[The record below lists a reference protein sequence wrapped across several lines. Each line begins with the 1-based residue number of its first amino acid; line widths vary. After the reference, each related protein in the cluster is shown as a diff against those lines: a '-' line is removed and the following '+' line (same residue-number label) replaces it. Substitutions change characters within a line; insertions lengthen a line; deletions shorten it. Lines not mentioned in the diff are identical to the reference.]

1 MDLCIILVVPQTTEL
16 NSNRRKTNM
25 VQSDLYIHGP
35 QAQRDAIVQMVMAI
49 AKKIGVDTTRESDLN
64 IPMGMV
70 MEVLVGD
77 SMHLGL
83 LIGLNTED
91 PECVVMRVE
100 MKDELELRDALLQ
113 CFPGIDIEV
122 DEDVE
127 DMVPWPFE

>member
-1 MDLCIILVVPQTTEL
+1 
-16 NSNRRKTNM
+16 M

-49 AKKIGVDTTRESDLN
+49 AQKIGVDTTRESDLN
-64 IPMGMV
+64 ISMGMV

-100 MKDELELRDALLQ
+100 MNDELELRDALLQ

>member
-1 MDLCIILVVPQTTEL
+1 M
-16 NSNRRKTNM
+16 M

-35 QAQRDAIVQMVMAI
+35 QTHRDAIVQMVMEI
-49 AKKIGVDTTRESDLN
+49 AEKIGVDTTRESDLN

-77 SMHLGL
+77 SMHTGS

-91 PECVVMRVE
+91 SECVVMRVA
-100 MKDELELRDALLQ
+100 MPDAPSLMTLYDALLQ
-113 CFPGIDIEV
+113 CFNDIEIEV

-127 DMVPWPFE
+127 DVPWPY

>member
-1 MDLCIILVVPQTTEL
+1 
-16 NSNRRKTNM
+16 M

-49 AKKIGVDTTRESDLN
+49 AKKIGGDTTRESDLN

-91 PECVVMRVE
+91 PECVVMRVD
-100 MKDELELRDALLQ
+100 MNDELELRDALLQ

>member
-1 MDLCIILVVPQTTEL
+1 MI
-16 NSNRRKTNM
+16 

-49 AKKIGVDTTRESDLN
+49 AQKIGVDTTRESALN

-77 SMHLGL
+77 SIHLGL

-91 PECVVMRVE
+91 PECVVVRVD

-127 DMVPWPFE
+127 GMVPWPFE

>member
-1 MDLCIILVVPQTTEL
+1 
-16 NSNRRKTNM
+16 
-25 VQSDLYIHGP
+25 
-35 QAQRDAIVQMVMAI
+35 MVMRI
-49 AKKIGVDTTRESDLN
+49 AERIGVDTTEESALN

-70 MEVLVGD
+70 MEILVGE

-113 CFPGIDIEV
+113 CFLGIDIEV

-127 DMVPWPFE
+127 GMVPWPFE

>member
-1 MDLCIILVVPQTTEL
+1 
-16 NSNRRKTNM
+16 M

-35 QAQRDAIVQMVMAI
+35 QAHRNAIVQMIVGI
-49 AKKIGVDTTRESDLN
+49 AKRVGVDTTRESSMN
-64 IPMGMV
+64 IPIGILID
-70 MEVLVGD
+70 VLVGD
-77 SMHLGL
+77 SMHIGL

-100 MKDELELRDALLQ
+100 MKDEMELRDALLQ

-122 DEDVE
+122 NEDVE

>member
-1 MDLCIILVVPQTTEL
+1 
-16 NSNRRKTNM
+16 M

-35 QAQRDAIVQMVMAI
+35 QAQHDAIVQMVMAI
-49 AKKIGVDTTRESDLN
+49 AQKIGFDTTRESDLN

-77 SMHLGL
+77 SIHLGL

-100 MKDELELRDALLQ
+100 MNDELELRDALLQ

>member
-1 MDLCIILVVPQTTEL
+1 MIG
-16 NSNRRKTNM
+16 
-25 VQSDLYIHGP
+25 QSDLYIHGP
-35 QAQRDAIVQMVMAI
+35 QVQRDAIVQMVMAI

-64 IPMGMV
+64 IHMGMV

-91 PECVVMRVE
+91 PECVVVRVE

>member
-1 MDLCIILVVPQTTEL
+1 M
-16 NSNRRKTNM
+16 M

-35 QAQRDAIVQMVMAI
+35 QTHRDAIVQMVMEI
-49 AKKIGVDTTRESDLN
+49 AEKIGVDTTRESDLN

-77 SMHLGL
+77 SMHTGS

-91 PECVVMRVE
+91 SECVVMRVA
-100 MKDELELRDALLQ
+100 MPDAPSLMTLYDALNQ
-113 CFPGIDIEV
+113 CYNDIEIEV

-127 DMVPWPFE
+127 DVPWPY

>member
-1 MDLCIILVVPQTTEL
+1 M
-16 NSNRRKTNM
+16 NAMM
-25 VQSDLYIHGP
+25 VQSDLYIHGHK
-35 QAQRDAIVQMVMAI
+35 AHRDAIVQMVMAI
-49 AKKIGVDTTRESDLN
+49 ANKIGVDTTRQSDLN
-64 IPMGMV
+64 SPMGMV

-91 PECVVMRVE
+91 PECVVMRVD